1 MKFLALIP
9 ALALA
14 ACSTTTANEPSL
26 APRAAEA
33 IDPRLPV
40 TAEPSN
46 ETVDP
51 ATASRIADLLASA
64 RTGAAA
70 FDAAEPRVRA
80 LASRAGAAQSE
91 SWIAAQLG
99 LSELGRHRAPG
110 VAAASDL
117 DELRAARIRAGQPLL
132 ASELELFEAAA
143 SELGQ
148 LNDRLA
154 ASYDSIASTL
164 AS

>member
-1 MKFLALIP
+1 MKILALIP
-9 ALALA
+9 TLALA
-14 ACSTTTANEPSL
+14 ACSATTANEPSL
-26 APRAAEA
+26 SPRPAEA

-46 ETVDP
+46 KTVDP
-51 ATASRIADLLASA
+51 ATASLVGDLLASA
-64 RTGAAA
+64 REGAAA
-70 FDAAEPRVRA
+70 FDAAEPRVRS
-80 LASRAGAAQSE
+80 LAARAGPAQSE

-99 LSELGRHRAPG
+99 LSELGRFRAPG

-117 DELRAARIRAGQPLL
+117 DELRSQRLRSGQPLL
-132 ASELELFEAAA
+132 ASELALFESAAA
-143 SELGQ
+143 ELRQ

-154 ASYDSIASTL
+154 TSYDSIAANL